1 MKYHGANLDLDRSY
15 LRGRRLPRPHDVTEA
30 LEEEFHGLGDLGR
43 LLLEYHGT
51 VLVLYGMGRYSNH
64 FGIEAW

>member
-1 MKYHGANLDLDRSY
+1 MFNYEVLCSRLDLDRSH

-30 LEEEFHGLGDLGR
+30 LEEEFHGLGDLGG

-51 VLVLYGMGRYSNH
+51 VLVLHGWVLKSSFLR
-64 FGIEAW
+64 